1 LEQYCQEKK
10 VKQLDDIIGERKADH
25 IKVCLKEDVQS
36 RRVTTGFE
44 DVSLIHK
51 ALPEIEREKIDLSTI
66 VFGYKFSAPL
76 FVGAMTGGTEK
87 AAKINAAIAEAVEEL
102 HLGMGVGS
110 QRIAID
116 NPKVER
122 TFSIVRENAPK
133 SFILANIGA
142 PQLVS
147 KYGVKEAE
155 KAVEM
160 VKADALAIHLNALQ
174 EAVQPEGDT
183 NYSNLLQKIY
193 RLTQEL
199 DVPVI
204 VKETGAGIA
213 AEEATMLEAAGVAGI
228 DVAGVGGTSW
238 AAVEYYR
245 AKASQDDSSQR
256 LGETFWDWGIP
267 TVASLVETVKSV
279 NLPVI
284 ASGGIR
290 NGVDAAKALALGA
303 SLTSATYPFL
313 EPATTSSEDV
323 KKALSYLVEEVRNVM
338 FLVGANSVQKLQKV
352 PVVLTGK
359 TAERLKLRGFQ
370 PEAYARRRA

>member
-1 LEQYCQEKK
+1 VKK
-10 VKQLDDIIGERKADH
+10 LDDIIGERKADH
-25 IKVCLKEDVQS
+25 IEICLKENVQS
-36 RRVTTGFE
+36 RKATTGFE
-44 DVSLIHK
+44 DVHLIHK
-51 ALPEIEREKIDLSTI
+51 ALPEIEREKIDLSTT

-76 FVGAMTGGTEK
+76 FVGAMTGGTAK
-87 AAKINAAIAEAVEEL
+87 ATKINAAIAEAVEEL

-116 NPKVER
+116 KPKVER
-122 TFSIVRENAPK
+122 SFSIVREKAPTA
-133 SFILANIGA
+133 FILANIGG
-142 PQLVS
+142 PQLVG
-147 KYGVKEAE
+147 KYGVKEAK

-160 VKADALAIHLNALQ
+160 VQANALAIHLNALQ

-183 NYSNLLQKIY
+183 NYSNLLQKICK
-193 RLTQEL
+193 LAQEL
-199 DVPVI
+199 DIPVV

-245 AKASQDDSSQR
+245 AKARRDGSSQR

-267 TVASLVETVKSV
+267 TAVSLVETVKSV

-290 NGVDAAKALALGA
+290 NGIDATKALALGA
-303 SLTSATYPFL
+303 SLASATYPFL
-313 EPATTSSEDV
+313 GPATTGSADV
-323 KKALSYLVEEVRNVM
+323 KKALQLLVGEVRNAM
-338 FLVGANSVQKLQKV
+338 FLIGANSIQNLQKV

-359 TAERLKLRGFQ
+359 TAEWLKVRGFQ
-370 PEAYARRRA
+370 PEVYARRKA